1 MSETV
6 ETETVY
12 VKEEC
17 GAVDVKEEPA
27 EEQDPLKLE
36 KGNSCRFDIPY
47 RKIVNS
53 TCTLYTILVRI
64 IETYIF
70 KI

>member
-27 EEQDPLKLE
+27 EEQDPLSWKKVIHAVSTYLTE
-36 KGNSCRFDIPY
+36 K
-47 RKIVNS
+47 
-53 TCTLYTILVRI
+53 
-64 IETYIF
+64 
-70 KI
+70 